1 MPIKSGKLVQ
11 KSVQKSAQNW
21 WKKNVQ
27 KCEKVSFTQKI
38 EKSTKVLRNLI
49 DILYTNKRFNTSLL
63 RLSFT
68 HFTQSSTITT
78 TI

>member
-1 MPIKSGKLVQ
+1 MMENCEKLVE
-11 KSVQKSAQNW
+11 NG

-49 DILYTNKRFNTSLL
+49 DILYTNKRYNSSLL
-63 RLSFT
+63 RISFT

-78 TI
+78 TIY

>member
-1 MPIKSGKLVQ
+1 MMENCEKLVE
-11 KSVQKSAQNW
+11 NG

-49 DILYTNKRFNTSLL
+49 DIL
-63 RLSFT
+63 
-68 HFTQSSTITT
+68 
-78 TI
+78 